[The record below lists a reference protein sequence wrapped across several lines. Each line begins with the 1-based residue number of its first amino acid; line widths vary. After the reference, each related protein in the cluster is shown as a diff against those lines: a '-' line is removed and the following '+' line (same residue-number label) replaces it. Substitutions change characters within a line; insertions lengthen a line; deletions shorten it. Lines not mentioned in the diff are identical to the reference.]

1 MEKYNI
7 LGVIGDGAF
16 GTVRKATNS
25 TSTEHMIVAI
35 K

>member
-1 MEKYNI
+1 MKKYNI

-25 TSTEHMIVAI
+25 
-35 K
+35 